1 MQIEFNKLRPE
12 QIYHVMTQSL
22 VPRPIAWVLS
32 ENEQGTYNLAPFS
45 YFNSVCNNPPL
56 VMLSISRKPD
66 GSPKDTRANIES
78 RRDFVVHIAPSGMLK
93 KLNATAAEF
102 AAHESEVEHLQ
113 LELESFPGS
122 RLPRLR
128 DCHVAYSCSLYQI
141 HELGPAR
148 QALILGQVHSVY
160 VDDGICRQD
169 DRGKLVIDAAGIDPL
184 ARLGASEYMR
194 FGQVVEL
201 KRPR

>member
-1 MQIEFNKLRPE
+1 VQIEFDKLRPE
-12 QIYHVMTQSL
+12 QTYHVMTQSL
-22 VPRPIAWVLS
+22 IPRPIAWVMS

-45 YFNSVCNNPPL
+45 YFNSVANNPPL
-56 VMLSISRKPD
+56 IMLSISRKPD

-78 RRDFVVHIAPSGMLK
+78 RREFVVHIAHSGMLK
-93 KLNATAAEF
+93 QLNATAAEF

-128 DCHVAYSCSLYQI
+128 DCRVAYSCKLYQL

-148 QALILGQVHSVY
+148 QALILGQVRSMY
-160 VDDGICRQD
+160 VDDGICHQD
-169 DRGKLVIDAAGIDPL
+169 DHGRLMIDAAGIDPL
-184 ARLGASEYMR
+184 ARLGAREYMC
-194 FGQVVEL
+194 FGRVVEL
-201 KRPR
+201 ERPR